1 MPALATSTN
10 PNNAS
15 WIGPTIRIT
24 TRSEPSSALN
34 RVTTLART
42 ICPTVRVGTAG
53 TSLTWPSATR
63 SATSCSVRPSAA
75 GTLVLPVGRGV
86 SLDRPPLVEQ
96 AIALVFVDRPA
107 LQTQLHQVVER
118 AADRGPRRDTEV
130 LHHLHAV
137 QRRAHRVEVLLLR
150 QARDPLFQV
159 VLERLELLRLE
170 PVLRRAVG
178 AGELIQLVE
187 QRPGVTHVPADRAV
201 APLGVAVESQ
211 VHLDETGDV
220 VHHVCRVPQ
229 RLEAFAR
236 HARPDDLVMVEG
248 DALWRD
254 RAGPRLADIVQQRR
268 EPERRIAGRLGLLD
282 DRERVMQHVLVLV
295 HGILLERKSTRLN
308 SSHQII
314 SYAVFCLKKK

>member
-63 SATSCSVRPSAA
+63 SATSCAVRPSAA
-75 GTLVLPVGRGV
+75 GTLGLPVARGV
-86 SLDRPPLVEQ
+86 SLDHPPLVEQ
-96 AIALVFVDRPA
+96 AIPLVLVDRPA

-150 QARDPLFQV
+150 QARDPLLQV
-159 VLERLELLRLE
+159 VL
-170 PVLRRAVG
+170 
-178 AGELIQLVE
+178 
-187 QRPGVTHVPADRAV
+187 QRPGVTHVPADGAV

-236 HARPDDLVMVEG
+236 HARPDYRVMVEG

-268 EPERRIAGRLGLLD
+268 EP
-282 DRERVMQHVLVLV
+282 
-295 HGILLERKSTRLN
+295 
-308 SSHQII
+308 
-314 SYAVFCLKKK
+314 